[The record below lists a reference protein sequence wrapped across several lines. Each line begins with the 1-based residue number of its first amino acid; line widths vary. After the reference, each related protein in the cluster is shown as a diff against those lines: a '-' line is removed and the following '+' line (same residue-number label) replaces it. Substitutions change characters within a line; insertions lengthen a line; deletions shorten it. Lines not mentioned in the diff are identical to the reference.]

1 MSQHPTRQALIVDA
15 LFGFA
20 VFAVVAIAV
29 GADVE
34 DQGNQV
40 LGYGMALLLG
50 GLMLLRRYRP
60 VLVLVATSVLVI
72 VHHAVDLPTIGL
84 AVPLAGA
91 LYSAA
96 EAGRARW
103 ALGSAVVLIAVST
116 LARLSQGQ
124 DPVYLLGFE
133 LASTVAVM
141 GAAIAL
147 GDGTRQRREGVRQRE
162 RIAILATQARDA
174 EAAERV
180 ARERTRI
187 ARDLHDAVGHHLS
200 VVSLHAAVATEV
212 LEEDGPDLTVV
223 RTELAHV
230 TRASREGL
238 RDLRATVRALREPGA
253 GVEQVAGLIH
263 LEALV
268 DSVRAAG
275 LVVEVTGVVGEELT
289 GLVDATAYRV
299 VQEALTNTLRHAYAR
314 RAEVSLGRSREEVVV
329 TVTDDGR
336 IGDAPLPEGSG
347 LTGMRERVRM
357 VGGTLDAGPLPGG
370 GFQVRARLPLG
381 GAA

>member
-1 MSQHPTRQALIVDA
+1 MPEHPTRQTLVVDA

-29 GADVE
+29 GADVG

-72 VHHAVDLPTIGL
+72 AHHAVDLPTIGL

-103 ALGSAVVLIAVST
+103 ALGSAVALIAIST

-124 DPVYLLGFE
+124 DAAYLLGFE

-147 GDGTRQRREGVRQRE
+147 GDGTRQRREGARQRE
-162 RIAILATQARDA
+162 RIAVLDTQAREA
-174 EAAERV
+174 EAAEWV

-200 VVSLHAAVATEV
+200 VVSLHAAVATEA
-212 LEEDGPDLTVV
+212 LEEDGPNLTMA

-230 TRASREGL
+230 TQASREGL

-263 LEALV
+263 LDELV

-275 LVVEVTGVVGEELT
+275 LVVEVTGVAGEELT

-299 VQEALTNTLRHAYAR
+299 VQEALTNTLRHARAR
-314 RAEVSLGRSREEVVV
+314 RAEVSLERSGEELVV
-329 TVTDDGR
+329 TVADDGR
-336 IGDAPLPEGSG
+336 IEDTPLREGSG

-357 VGGTLDAGPLPGG
+357 VEGTLEAGPVPGA
-370 GFQVRARLPLG
+370 GFRVRARLPLG
-381 GAA
+381 GGV